1 MNADKGG
8 SYLREPSISEGEL
21 KSRIEALIADAPLN
35 EHTVVER
42 RLSIDDEVTDLNL
55 VRARKEIEAS
65 LGHRIAD
72 EVRVT
77 MRFNPAWSTFDVR
90 QLEFALPGTESLI
103 ARADYDPES
112 DSYASYLYD
121 EYDQDPKKR
130 QQLARKPIQTS
141 TIAALLQNDPIVR
154 SVTAETQSELLIEL
168 FQSTRSMDLT
178 IRQSAVLFEEE
189 MPGEVFGSC
198 SIERTQEYGEN
209 DILDVIK
216 FINQIQMPE
225 SAHARVVTIYSSQH
239 GSSIT
244 AEELSEDSL
253 RDTATKRTI
262 EFDYETL
269 EKLIAQ
275 VDKAHELMKDAKSD

>member
-112 DSYASYLYD
+112 DS
-121 EYDQDPKKR
+121 
-130 QQLARKPIQTS
+130 
-141 TIAALLQNDPIVR
+141 
-154 SVTAETQSELLIEL
+154 
-168 FQSTRSMDLT
+168 
-178 IRQSAVLFEEE
+178 
-189 MPGEVFGSC
+189 
-198 SIERTQEYGEN
+198 
-209 DILDVIK
+209 
-216 FINQIQMPE
+216 
-225 SAHARVVTIYSSQH
+225 
-239 GSSIT
+239 
-244 AEELSEDSL
+244 
-253 RDTATKRTI
+253 
-262 EFDYETL
+262 
-269 EKLIAQ
+269 
-275 VDKAHELMKDAKSD
+275 